1 MRLLDELLDKENLM
15 WQQRSRA
22 LFLKSGIATL
32 ATFTVGP
39 LITGIRGIVYSGL
52 LKMMEILNLIT
63 QRRFLIQRRLEE
75 EGDLRVTVG
84 FVGKRNVSLTLV
96 AEYK

>member
-1 MRLLDELLDKENLM
+1 MKLENKV
-15 WQQRSRA
+15 SN
-22 LFLKSGIATL
+22 GIATL

-75 EGDLRVTVG
+75 EG
-84 FVGKRNVSLTLV
+84 KRNVSLTLV

>member
-1 MRLLDELLDKENLM
+1 MRLSDELLDKENLM

-39 LITGIRGIVYSGL
+39 LTTGIRGIVCW
-52 LKMMEILNLIT
+52 
-63 QRRFLIQRRLEE
+63 
-75 EGDLRVTVG
+75 
-84 FVGKRNVSLTLV
+84 
-96 AEYK
+96 